1 MSRRRAPRTL
11 LEAEALTTRRVL
23 ALVGCLGLVLA
34 PHALH
39 VPLWITALAAVT
51 MALRAGFAW
60 RGYGLPGQWILAL
73 LAVSA
78 AAGTWLSYGML
89 FGRDAAVALLILMLC
104 LKLLELRSARDAVA
118 VVFLAYFAVITNFLY
133 SQTIP
138 MGLYL
143 LVCVWLITAYLIGMQ
158 RQAGPRPAPA
168 LLRHSAVLLGQ
179 ATPVMLVL
187 FLLFPRIQGPLWALP
202 HSSASGITGLSD
214 RMAPGSLSNL
224 SLSDEVAFRVQ
235 FKDAPPPTPQRYWR
249 GPIMWDFDGRTWSIG
264 QGSVGLWR
272 EVQVSGEPLRY
283 TVTLEPHDMRW
294 MFGLDLPAERPADG
308 IMTNDFELLALR
320 PVRNRMR
327 YSMSSFVGYRAGAT
341 EHPSIRERALQ
352 LPEGFNPRTRALAAR
367 LRDESSSPRDLVRR
381 ALAMFSEQPFFYTLA
396 PPELGTHTV
405 DEFLFDTRRGF
416 CEHYASSFAILMR
429 AAGVP
434 ARIVTGYQG
443 GTVNPVGGYM
453 IVRQSDAHAWTE
465 VWLPDE
471 GWVRVD
477 PTAAVSPQRIQTG
490 IAAAVPAG
498 DPLPLLARSDN
509 AWLLGVR
516 LALDTVTNGWNQ
528 WVLGY
533 NQEKQLQ
540 VMARLTGHALTWKG
554 VAALLVVGTVV
565 VISALT
571 ILALRQQ
578 RVRPRDPVT
587 RAWDALS
594 RKLARA
600 HLQRAPAEGP
610 RQYIDRVAKAL
621 PGQAGELRRIGALY
635 VQLRYESPPDG
646 ASVAA
651 FVSAVQALR
660 LDSPGPPRPSV
671 ARA

>member
-1 MSRRRAPRTL
+1 VKKRRAPRTL
-11 LEAEALTTRRVL
+11 LEAEALTTKRVL

-34 PHALH
+34 PHAMH
-39 VPLWITALAAVT
+39 VPLWISLLAALT
-51 MALRAGFAW
+51 MGLRAGFAW

-73 LAVSA
+73 LAVAA

-158 RQAGPRPAPA
+158 RQAGPRPALA

-214 RMAPGSLSNL
+214 RMSPGSLSNL

-235 FKDAPPPTPQRYWR
+235 FKGSPPPTPQLYWR
-249 GPIMWDFDGRTWSIG
+249 GPIMWDFDGRTWSVG

-272 EVQVSGEPLRY
+272 EVQVSGELLRY

-308 IMTNDFELLALR
+308 IMTNDFELLSMR
-320 PVRNRMR
+320 PIRNRVR
-327 YSMSSFVGYRAGAT
+327 YAMSSYLSYRAGT
-341 EHPSIRERALQ
+341 GEPQSILQRALA
-352 LPEGFNPRTRALAAR
+352 LPDGFNPRTRALGAR
-367 LRDESSSPRDLVRR
+367 LRNEATSPRDLVRR
-381 ALAMFSEQPFFYTLA
+381 ALAMFGEQPFFYTLA
-396 PPELGTHTV
+396 PPELGTHTA

-429 AAGVP
+429 AAGIP

-443 GTVNPVGGYM
+443 GMVNPVGGYM

-477 PTAAVSPQRIQTG
+477 PTAAVSPQRIQAG

-498 DPLPLLARSDN
+498 DPLPLLARSDSR
-509 AWLLGVR
+509 WLVNVR
-516 LALDTVTNGWNQ
+516 LALDTMTNGWNQ

-533 NQEKQLQ
+533 NHEKQLQ
-540 VMARLTGHALTWKG
+540 VMARLTGHAMTWKG
-554 VAALLVVGTVV
+554 VAAMLVVGTVV
-565 VISALT
+565 VVSLLT
-571 ILALRQQ
+571 LIALRQQ
-578 RVRPRDPVT
+578 RVRPKDPVT
-587 RAWDALS
+587 KAWDALS

-600 HLQRAPAEGP
+600 GLERAPSEAP
-610 RQYIDRVAKAL
+610 RVYIDRVAGAL
-621 PGQAGELRRIGALY
+621 PQHAAELRGIGEMY
-635 VQLRYESPPDG
+635 VRLRYEGPPDAPG
-646 ASVAA
+646 IAA
-651 FVSAVQALR
+651 FAAAVKALR
-660 LDSPGPPRPSV
+660 LETPASHRPRV
-671 ARA
+671 AEA